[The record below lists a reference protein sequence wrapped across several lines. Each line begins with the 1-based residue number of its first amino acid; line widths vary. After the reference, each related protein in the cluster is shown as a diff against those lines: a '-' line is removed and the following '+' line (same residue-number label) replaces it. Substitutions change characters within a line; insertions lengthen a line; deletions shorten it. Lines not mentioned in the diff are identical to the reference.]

1 MRLRQNLPKKA
12 GKGLLLKKMLS
23 PASKRLNDAPKGREM
38 AQNGEKILI
47 SPSATAFQGGIG
59 AFNTTLFVWI
69 CYIHYLKENKRI
81 NIMAFKKEIVEI
93 IEPKDVF
100 VGNLD
105 APVTLVEF
113 GEYENEECAKAHEV
127 VKQLLEE
134 FAGKIKFN
142 FRHFPLTKIHQRSLK
157 AGEAAVAAAQVG
169 KFWEM
174 HNILFHNRR
183 NLGTTSLKLHSREAG
198 ISNKRFL
205 DELVNATYGWQVQGD
220 LKEGME
226 RGVTNV
232 PAFFINGEQFTGKPT
247 LDNLR
252 KGISAALRKTKR
264 KPAARQRA

>member
-1 MRLRQNLPKKA
+1 
-12 GKGLLLKKMLS
+12 
-23 PASKRLNDAPKGREM
+23 
-38 AQNGEKILI
+38 
-47 SPSATAFQGGIG
+47 
-59 AFNTTLFVWI
+59 
-69 CYIHYLKENKRI
+69 
-81 NIMAFKKEIVEI
+81 MAFKKEIVEI

-113 GEYENEECAKAHEV
+113 GEYENEDCAKAHEV

-134 FAGKIKFN
+134 FEGKIKFN

-183 NLGTTSLKLHSREAG
+183 NLGTTSLKLHSKEAG
-198 ISNKRFL
+198 IVNKRFL

-220 LKEGME
+220 LREGME
-226 RGVTNV
+226 RGVTSV
-232 PAFFINGEQFTGKPT
+232 PAFFVNGELFSGKPT
-247 LDNLR
+247 FENLS
-252 KGISAALRKTKR
+252 KVIEAALKKAKR